1 MKLKS
6 FSLGISVAYLMLS
19 CNPNEI
25 LEPELD
31 ANLYQIINGDTI
43 KVRSDQSLGNFGINT
58 NPQDLRIFYGDTTV
72 HFKKYPVSG
81 NSTKKPNISK
91 IKNISASNQPFRM
104 IAVGGAVAAG
114 VRDGGYF
121 NEGLETSF
129 PNLIANQ
136 MGVDF
141 KQPYFSAEDYNGY
154 GRAVPT
160 NLNLTGGPVPKF
172 KEVSNNTAYLRK
184 GNNGDFELKPFLG
197 ERNDNFSTPEFTSFD
212 TDLIDDNNVYIKS
225 IAFKRFKN
233 IDQET
238 KTPTEIILKEKFD
251 FIIVADGLGIMQ
263 NFIVPIFDKISPKG
277 FEGYENRKPKGGA
290 DYRADYSS
298 RLNFLLQLIDR
309 KGLKGL
315 MFTIPN
321 SFKFPY
327 THWVKRED
335 VLRQL
340 DLYGKR
346 SLFLEDIKTILP
358 TSKIDSLMGKN
369 VNVNLKPFIN
379 DNKKFFYSEGS
390 IEDEYNINY
399 IINRNNETINVA
411 KSLDFAVVDLYI
423 IYENI
428 FNSIYTTHDGIKIT
442 SKEFFSSD
450 GIHPSVIGQVVI
462 ANESITAINK
472 YYGLEIPLLS
482 TRDFLK

>member
-1 MKLKS
+1 MKLKT
-6 FSLGISVAYLMLS
+6 FSLGISIAYLMLS
-19 CNPNEI
+19 CNPKEI

-31 ANLYQIINGDTI
+31 TNLYQIINGDTS
-43 KVRSDQSLGNFGINT
+43 KVRADQSLGNFGINT

-197 ERNDNFSTPEFTSFD
+197 ERNDNYSIPEFSTF
-212 TDLIDDNNVYIKS
+212 KS
-225 IAFKRFKN
+225 EMNAKNTGFQRFKN
-233 IDQET
+233 IDN
-238 KTPTEIILKEKFD
+238 KAINFTELILKENFD
-251 FIIVADGLGIMQ
+251 FIIVADGIGMQ
-263 NFIVPIFDKISPKG
+263 NNGNLLDIEHTFPNGFD
-277 FEGYENRKPKGGA
+277 GYENNNSKPWENT
-290 DYRADYSS
+290 RRSS
-298 RLNFLLQLIDR
+298 RLEFLLQVKER
-309 KGLKGL
+309 KGLTGL
-315 MFTIPN
+315 MFTYPN
-321 SFKFPY
+321 ALKFPY
-327 THWVKRED
+327 LEWVKKED
-335 VLRQL
+335 VLKQL
-340 DLYGKR
+340 DTYTKR
-346 SLFLEDIKTILP
+346 SLYFDELKTILP
-358 TSKIDSLMGKN
+358 TPRIDSLLGKN
-369 VNVNLKPFIN
+369 VNMNIKPFISE
-379 DNKKFFYSEGS
+379 NKKLFYSEGITVDKNS
-390 IEDEYNINY
+390 FLNYYINK
-399 IINRNNETINVA
+399 NSETINIA
-411 KSLDFAVVDLYI
+411 KTLDFALVDLYN

-428 FNSIYTTHDGIKIT
+428 FNGTYTTHDGIKIT

-472 YYGLEIPLLS
+472 YYGLEIPLLN